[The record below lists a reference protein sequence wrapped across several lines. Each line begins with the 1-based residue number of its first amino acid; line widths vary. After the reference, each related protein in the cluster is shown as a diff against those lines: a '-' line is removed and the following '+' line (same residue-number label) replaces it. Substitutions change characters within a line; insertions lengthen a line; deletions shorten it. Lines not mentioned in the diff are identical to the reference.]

1 VFLEQKIRAGF
12 AHLDADGDG
21 FLTEDDHILMGQRS
35 AAALGAPAGS
45 RTEKFMIDSY
55 LRIWRTVHQ
64 GYAIEGKISVEEFL
78 TSMLALQAN
87 PAVLTDV
94 SNALFSIAD
103 RSGNARI
110 DLGEYLAFLQGQ
122 APNLPEAEGIEA
134 FSHLDRDSD
143 GYLTR
148 EELSQAVV
156 EYWTSENLHA
166 TGNWLLGHIP
176 VAN

>member
-1 VFLEQKIRAGF
+1 MFLEQKIRAGF

-35 AAALGAPAGS
+35 AAALGYAAGS
-45 RTEKFMIDSY
+45 RSEQFMIDSY
-55 LRIWRTVHQ
+55 LRVWRIVHQ
-64 GYAIEGKISVEEFL
+64 SHAIEGKVSAEEFL
-78 TSMLALQAN
+78 AAMLALRAN
-87 PAVLTDV
+87 PAVLTDLA
-94 SNALFSIAD
+94 NALFSIAD
-103 RSGNARI
+103 RSGNGRI

-143 GYLTR
+143 GHLTR
-148 EELSQAVV
+148 EELARAVV
-156 EYWTSENLHA
+156 EYWTSDNLTA

-176 VAN
+176 VPS